1 MLLFFLRLFFDV
13 LKTVFS
19 FFEYLLLFV
28 SISFKK
34 NYILNTFFNLLRIL
48 WSFFFFG
55 FWEFSLVFGI
65 FFLFEFLRVFS
76 FSLFFFYL
84 LSIFLSFLI
93 IFFLSLHS
101 FIFFYLFFFYI
112 FHFFLQDWRSEVFLR
127 VYSLRPLP
135 QTSRQQK
142 PQWPGCEDKT
152 KTCPLKT
159 LCIKVASLLK
169 HLNSTWAAAAD
180 GSCLSVNITEEWGRS
195 SSVTAPP
202 VCCLLFVLARL
213 KIRDKRKKGVRIVRR
228 MTHLNRLL
236 GTPSAQF

>member
-1 MLLFFLRLFFDV
+1 MSVEKGILGSWQQRWGLEFVTCTRV
-13 LKTVFS
+13 ALKSHNQWLDLKLGQTRDLGLV
-19 FFEYLLLFV
+19 
-28 SISFKK
+28 
-34 NYILNTFFNLLRIL
+34 NNL
-48 WSFFFFG
+48 FFFF
-55 FWEFSLVFGI
+55 
-65 FFLFEFLRVFS
+65 
-76 FSLFFFYL
+76 FY
-84 LSIFLSFLI
+84 
-93 IFFLSLHS
+93 
-101 FIFFYLFFFYI
+101 FFFYI
-112 FHFFLQDWRSEVFLR
+112 FQYSLQDWRSEGFLR
-127 VYSLRPLP
+127 MYSLRPLS